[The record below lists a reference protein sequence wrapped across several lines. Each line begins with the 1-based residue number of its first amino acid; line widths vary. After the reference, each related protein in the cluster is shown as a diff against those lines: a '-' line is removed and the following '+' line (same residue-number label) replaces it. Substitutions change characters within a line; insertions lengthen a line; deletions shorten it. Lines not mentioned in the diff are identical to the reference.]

1 MSNPIITSANESA
14 ATKAIAPA
22 KKVDWRTKEA
32 RAARA
37 AQRAEATP
45 ATAMNRSNKLPY
57 VSPEIATAAHM
68 VDSVQGK
75 CDSVRR
81 KLAGGSVAVT
91 SDDLECL
98 ERELL
103 GARLKLGELSPKHPQ
118 ALLHARQ

>member
-1 MSNPIITSANESA
+1 MSNSITTSANESA
-14 ATKAIAPA
+14 ATKAA

-45 ATAMNRSNKLPY
+45 APAMNRSNNLPC

-68 VDSVQGK
+68 VDVAQGK

-81 KLAGGSVAVT
+81 KLDGGSVAVT
-91 SDDLECL
+91 SDDLERL

-103 GARLKLGELSPKHPQ
+103 GARLTLGELSPKHPQ